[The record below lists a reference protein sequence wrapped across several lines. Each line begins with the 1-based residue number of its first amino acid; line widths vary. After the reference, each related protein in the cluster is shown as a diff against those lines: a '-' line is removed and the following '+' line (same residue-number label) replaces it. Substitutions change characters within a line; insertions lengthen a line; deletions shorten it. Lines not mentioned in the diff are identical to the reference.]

1 MTLPPS
7 PTPPTP
13 SSSSVP
19 STVGDPAGSHPVP
32 VTDETPTVDIVT
44 SMVGGNGD
52 HSELDLDLA
61 AAVSNV
67 GLVHHTNEDGFALRT
82 VHPNPSRQDTGAPPG
97 PIANHTIPAGH
108 AGGGTVAQGGGLGG
122 AGGAGGLGGAET
134 GGLESIILAAVC
146 DGVSTAP
153 GSGPA
158 AVRAARDAVDLLT
171 HIATTMSSPTGTAD
185 EVVSHEA
192 ITVGAGTG
200 ILLDTSPLTDPGL
213 TDPTG
218 VGPGGDGHAGDGGGS
233 GATPGDASDAG
244 GPAEAGEASA
254 FGDDPWDEGAPA
266 HDRDPLER
274 DLAAGDTRP
283 LGPRRHPAAG
293 PGTAWQPSALRAAA
307 SAAERGALATA
318 LGSDNTP
325 ACTFVAAIVTAEQIT
340 IGWLGDSR
348 AYLLDQAGPHLL
360 TADDTV
366 AAEAVRAGLRPAGTA
381 ETGPGAHTITRW
393 LGTSSPGTAPHVV
406 TCTPTG
412 PGRLILC
419 SDGLWNYLSAPKR
432 LAARVQELPPEA
444 SALTVARH
452 LTSAALLAGGGD
464 NITVIVIDLP

>member
-1 MTLPPS
+1 ML
-7 PTPPTP
+7 
-13 SSSSVP
+13 
-19 STVGDPAGSHPVP
+19 
-32 VTDETPTVDIVT
+32 
-44 SMVGGNGD
+44 
-52 HSELDLDLA
+52 
-61 AAVSNV
+61 
-67 GLVHHTNEDGFALRT
+67 
-82 VHPNPSRQDTGAPPG
+82 
-97 PIANHTIPAGH
+97 
-108 AGGGTVAQGGGLGG
+108 
-122 AGGAGGLGGAET
+122 
-134 GGLESIILAAVC
+134 
-146 DGVSTAP
+146 
-153 GSGPA
+153 
-158 AVRAARDAVDLLT
+158 
-171 HIATTMSSPTGTAD
+171 
-185 EVVSHEA
+185 
-192 ITVGAGTG
+192 
-200 ILLDTSPLTDPGL
+200 
-213 TDPTG
+213 
-218 VGPGGDGHAGDGGGS
+218 
-233 GATPGDASDAG
+233 DAG
-244 GPAEAGEASA
+244 GTAEAGEASA
-254 FGDDPWDEGAPA
+254 FGGDPWDEGAPA

-318 LGSDNTP
+318 LDSDNTP

-381 ETGPGAHTITRW
+381 ETGPGSHTITRW

-412 PGRLILC
+412 QGRLILC